1 MFNEDKGLI
10 TDEEI
15 KSIESNSIFEPKDKE
30 AEEVRSLTS
39 GAAAGGAAG
48 AGGGAAAGAA
58 GK

>member
-1 MFNEDKGLI
+1 MDQKEKGLI

-15 KSIESNSIFEPKDKE
+15 KSIESNAIFEVDEKNAE
-30 AEEVRSLTS
+30 ARSLTG

-48 AGGGAAAGAA
+48 SAGGAAAGAA